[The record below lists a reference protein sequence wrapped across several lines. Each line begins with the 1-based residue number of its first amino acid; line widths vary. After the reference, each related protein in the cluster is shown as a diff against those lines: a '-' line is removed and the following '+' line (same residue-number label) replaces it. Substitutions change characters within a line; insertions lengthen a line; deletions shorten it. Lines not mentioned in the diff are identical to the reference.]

1 LIIVRLLIALALCV
15 LLTACATHRP
25 DASSRVELPML
36 RLAPAALGQNLA
48 LEQRLVFVRGGQR
61 RELDALLEVDASQV
75 RLLVQAM
82 GQSAV
87 RLVWDGQ
94 RLDEQRAPWLPP
106 QVRGERVLGDLQFGL
121 WPLPAVRAMLP
132 PGWRVEQTGSERRLL
147 DAQGQA
153 WLIARDTGGLGNLLL
168 RNLSEDYELEVR
180 SVPVQK
186 DAP

>member
-1 LIIVRLLIALALCV
+1 MAFALC
-15 LLTACATHRP
+15 LLLAACATHGP
-25 DASSRVELPML
+25 DTPSRVELPAL
-36 RLAPAALGQNLA
+36 RLEPAALGQNLA
-48 LEQRLVFVRGGQR
+48 LEQRLIFVLGQQR

-94 RLDEQRAPWLPP
+94 RLHEQRAPWLPP
-106 QVRGERVLGDLQFGL
+106 QVRGDRVLGDLQFAL

-132 PGWRVEQTGSERRLL
+132 RGWQVEQTGSERRLL
-147 DAQGQA
+147 DTQGRA
-153 WLIARDTGGLGNLLL
+153 WLIARNTGGLGNLLL
-168 RNLSEDYELEVR
+168 RNFTENYELEVR